1 MYVLTKVEL
10 KNVEASD
17 IVFDASTQE
26 STDNF
31 SVIGALDATGA
42 DSVQTVAD
50 PAVSVAL
57 YECGE
62 IG

>member
-1 MYVLTKVEL
+1 ML
-10 KNVEASD
+10 KLQT
-17 IVFDASTQE
+17 VFDASTQE

-42 DSVQTVAD
+42 ADSVAD